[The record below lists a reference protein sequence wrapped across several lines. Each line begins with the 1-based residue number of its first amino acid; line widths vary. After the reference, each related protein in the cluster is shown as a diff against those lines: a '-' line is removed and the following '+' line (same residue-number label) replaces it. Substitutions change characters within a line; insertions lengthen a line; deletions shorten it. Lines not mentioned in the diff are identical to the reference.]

1 MAMGRRRTK
10 NLKLPPRMQK
20 KGNVFYYTPYVLGKL
35 KWIRLADNYPEAISA
50 WAKHEGTATTG
61 TTVGHALDRVLIEVI
76 PTKAPATQREYVRYA
91 AALRPIFA
99 DTALCDVRPTHI
111 AQYLDMS
118 SAKIQANREMAL
130 LSTVFRFAMRW
141 GWCDSNPCIGVRRN
155 KEVPRDRYIEDYE
168 LAVLRG
174 LASDSMRAMIDLV
187 YLTGMRKS
195 DMLKLRLSD
204 LREDGIH
211 VEQGKTGKRQIFEWT
226 DALREI
232 VDRARG
238 LRRRV
243 GSLYLF
249 AGRNGQPYTTSG
261 FDSIWQRI
269 RNKSGLENLTFHDV
283 RGKTGSDSDSDAAAA
298 KLLGHADPRTTRKTY
313 RRRGEKVRPLR

>member
-76 PTKAPATQREYVRYA
+76 PKKAPATQREYIRYA
-91 AALRPIFA
+91 AAIRPIFA
-99 DTALCDVRPTHI
+99 DCALCDVRPTHV

-118 SAKIQANREMAL
+118 SAKIQANREIAL
-130 LSTVFRFAMRW
+130 LSLVYRSAIKW
-141 GWCDSNPCIGVRRN
+141 GWCDTNPCIGVERNAENRRT
-155 KEVPRDRYIEDYE
+155 RYIEDHE
-168 LAVLRG
+168 LETLRAH
-174 LASDSMRAMIDLV
+174 ASDQMRAMIDLV
-187 YLTGMRKS
+187 YLTGMRKG

-204 LREDGIH
+204 LREDGIF

-226 DALREI
+226 DTLREV

-249 AGRNGQPYTTSG
+249 AGMNGQAYTSSG
-261 FDSIWQRI
+261 FDSIWQRMK
-269 RNKSGLENLTFHDV
+269 RKTGLEDLHFHDL
-283 RGKTGSDSDSDAAAA
+283 RAKTGSDSDSDAAAA
-298 KLLGHADPRTTRKTY
+298 KLLGHADPRTTRNTY